1 LRKRI
6 EGPIFVAGD
15 SSGGGLAIALL
26 LELRDKG
33 DQEPVAACLFSP
45 WTDFAVTGASMT
57 VNRERDPM
65 QVPGCL
71 RMLAAAYAG
80 PADPRTPLLS
90 PIYGDLTGLP
100 PLAIFVGGDEILL
113 DDSKRLAER
122 ARIGGVVAD
131 LEGAAVHM
139 GQGIA
144 NHTVDILGAA
154 GHLRENEE
162 HGEQEDQENGDCPF
176 PEGHG

>member
-1 LRKRI
+1 
-6 EGPIFVAGD
+6 
-15 SSGGGLAIALL
+15 
-26 LELRDKG
+26 
-33 DQEPVAACLFSP
+33 
-45 WTDFAVTGASMT
+45 
-57 VNRERDPM
+57 M

-71 RMLAAAYAG
+71 RMLATAYAG

-131 LEGAAVHM
+131 LSVYPDVPHAWPLLSAIM
-139 GQGIA
+139 
-144 NHTVDILGAA
+144 
-154 GHLRENEE
+154 
-162 HGEQEDQENGDCPF
+162 
-176 PEGHG
+176 PEGRKASDEATTFLQVSALRSIKIGAQASDETVVESQPVGIRSHQLG